1 MNAKSTMIVR
11 QTKFLVFAVL
21 ILGLSALS
29 FFESIDQLAHEKV
42 SETTLETTG
51 IFAVLKAI
59 DLGVSLLQTTEVG
72 VVGINIEVGQALDP
86 LNKMVEHL
94 SVVVAWAI
102 GSLFLQQV
110 ILQIV
115 TNDFFKYV
123 FLTFGFITFLT
134 LSAHSSQNCQIFICK
149 VFGISKNSMDLVCSW
164 VVKLFFTT
172 AVVRF
177 IVPIFALCSFLFSEA
192 LVQSDLNK
200 HKAHI
205 TEFSNQN
212 QFDTVTSIP
221 SPSELAEQEQSIKA
235 ELNTL
240 QLQLPSRQHDLDV
253 VEENLNVLNGESF
266 LRKLI
271 PGDDVSNSYD
281 PEVDDFIVQRQDV
294 RQKIENANE
303 RITELERDL
312 KCISRQKEGKSCES
326 LMVSLDPKEAVSRTM
341 EVGTRII
348 EMASDDRQVST
359 DTSIPPQSVLMEQEQ
374 NLNAELNSLQSELSN
389 YRLELDAVK
398 SNLRELSGE
407 EGLSKFIPGS
417 KSKSS
422 NPEVGKFETQR
433 QEIQQKIDI
442 AKERIADLERD
453 LECVGRQKEGK
464 NCDSLLDRLELNE
477 AVSRTKEVGSQI
489 LEMVND
495 EIQKGTDASIPPQSV
510 LVEREQVKQS
520 ELNSLQSEL
529 SNYQLEWDVV
539 ENKFSELNKRLKAQR
554 QDIQREIGITIERI
568 SDLEDDLECIERQK
582 EGDSCISI
590 WEKTKEVASQINQA
604 AKAATGGVIDSMI
617 RVLTA
622 VFVKN
627 ILFPLIFAYL
637 AMKFS
642 IPMIRKVMDLKV
654 DFQKTAKDV
663 STELQR

>member
-1 MNAKSTMIVR
+1 MNAKPTMIVR
-11 QTKFLVFAVL
+11 QTKFIVFAVL
-21 ILGLSALS
+21 ILALSALS
-29 FFESIDQLAHEKV
+29 FFETIDQLAHEKV

-51 IFAVLKAI
+51 IFAVLKVI
-59 DLGVSLLQTTEVG
+59 DLGVSVLQTTEIG
-72 VVGINIEVGQALDP
+72 VGINIEVGQALDP

-110 ILQIV
+110 VLQIV

-134 LSAHSSQNCQIFICK
+134 LFLHSSQYCQAFICK
-149 VFGISKNSMDLVCSW
+149 VFGISKNSIDLVCTW

-221 SPSELAEQEQSIKA
+221 SPSELAEQEQSIKS
-235 ELNTL
+235 ELSTL
-240 QLQLPSRQHDLDV
+240 QSQLPSHQLDLDV
-253 VEENLNVLNGESF
+253 VEENLNALSGESF
-266 LRKLI
+266 LRRLI
-271 PGDDVSNSYD
+271 PGDDVSKSYD

-294 RQKIENANE
+294 RQKIENTNE
-303 RITELERDL
+303 RIAELERDL

-389 YRLELDAVK
+389 YRHELDAVK
-398 SNLRELSGE
+398 WNLIELSGE

-417 KSKSS
+417 NSKSS

-442 AKERIADLERD
+442 AKEQIADLERD
-453 LECVGRQKEGK
+453 LKCIGRQKEGK
-464 NCDSLLDRLELNE
+464 TCDSLLDRLELKE

-495 EIQKGTDASIPPQSV
+495 EIQKGTDLPIPPQSV

-520 ELNSLQSEL
+520 ELNTLQSEL
-529 SNYQLEWDVV
+529 SNYQLEWDAVDS
-539 ENKFSELNKRLKAQR
+539 KFSDLNKKLKAQR
-554 QDIQREIGITIERI
+554 QEIQRKIGIAKERI
-568 SDLEDDLECIERQK
+568 SDLEDDLKCIERQK
-582 EGDSCISI
+582 EGENCISI
-590 WEKTKEVASQINQA
+590 WEKTKEVASQIKQV
-604 AKAATGGVIDSMI
+604 AKAAAGGVIDSMI

-642 IPMIRKVMDLKV
+642 IPIIRKVMDLKA